1 MTYHAAVTRFH
12 IRRRPQSARALLL
25 LVAGLPA
32 PATAGDPGAIA
43 RAVVAERLGI
53 AVGDTRLWS
62 VTPRAFADASLDCPE
77 PGMAYAQVVTPG
89 HVVLVEAEGRRFDV
103 RVAGDGG
110 RICYPRKRPGARPAP
125 APGQAGAPAAATGPA
140 ARARADLAALLG
152 VPPDAVTV
160 LESHPRG
167 PREGLPG
174 CGGAPE
180 APGETVITLTAD
192 GRTFQYLARGDTV
205 RPCPPAATR

>member
-1 MTYHAAVTRFH
+1 MTYDAPVPRFH
-12 IRRRPQSARALLL
+12 IRRRPQSARPAL
-25 LVAGLPA
+25 LVAGAL
-32 PATAGDPGAIA
+32 ATAAAAGDPGAIA
-43 RAVVAERLGI
+43 RAVVAGRLGI
-53 AVGDTRLWS
+53 GVADTRLWS
-62 VTPRAFADASLDCPE
+62 VTPRTFADGSLDCPE

-125 APGQAGAPAAATGPA
+125 ATPPAAASGPA
-140 ARARADLAALLG
+140 ARARAALATLLG
-152 VPPDAVTV
+152 LPPDTVAV

-174 CGGAPE
+174 CGPAPA
-180 APGETVITLTAD
+180 APGETVITLGAE
-192 GRTFQYLARGDTV
+192 GRTWQYLASGDSV

>member
-1 MTYHAAVTRFH
+1 MTYHAPVTRFH

-25 LVAGLPA
+25 LAAGLA
-32 PATAGDPGAIA
+32 TTATAGDPAAIA

-53 AVGDTRLWS
+53 AVADTRVWS
-62 VTPRAFADASLDCPE
+62 VTPRAFADGSLDCPE
-77 PGMAYAQVVTPG
+77 PGLAYAQVVTPG

-110 RICYPRKRPGARPAP
+110 CICYPRKRPGTRPTPPAP
-125 APGQAGAPAAATGPA
+125 TPSAASGPA
-140 ARARADLAALLG
+140 ARARADLAALLHL
-152 VPPDAVTV
+152 PPDAVAV

-167 PREGLPG
+167 QREGLPG
-174 CGGAPE
+174 CGAAP
-180 APGETVITLTAD
+180 AAAGETVITLAAD
-192 GRTFQYLARGDTV
+192 GRTWQYLATGDTV